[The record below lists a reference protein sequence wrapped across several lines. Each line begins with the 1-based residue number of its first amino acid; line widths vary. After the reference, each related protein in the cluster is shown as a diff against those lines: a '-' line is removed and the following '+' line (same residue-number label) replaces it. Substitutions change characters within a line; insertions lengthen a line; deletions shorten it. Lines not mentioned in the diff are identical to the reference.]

1 MAKGEKWKA
10 LWESLSS
17 SNRFWGAVG
26 IVGGSAIA
34 LIPGLQVIGGGIV
47 VAGTSQFFVG
57 ATNQRKRKL
66 EEKRKEEAEDGVVD
80 KDQIDQ

>member
-1 MAKGEKWKA
+1 MAKGATWKA
-10 LWESLSS
+10 IWNSLRV

-26 IVGGSAIA
+26 IIGGSAIA

-57 ATNQRKRKL
+57 AVNA
-66 EEKRKEEAEDGVVD
+66 EKRAVEKKNQPA
-80 KDQIDQ
+80 DQVESKIN